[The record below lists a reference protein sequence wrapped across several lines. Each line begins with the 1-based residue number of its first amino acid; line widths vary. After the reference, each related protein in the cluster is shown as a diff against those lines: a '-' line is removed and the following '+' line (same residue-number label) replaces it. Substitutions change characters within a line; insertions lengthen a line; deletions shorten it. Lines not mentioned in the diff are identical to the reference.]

1 MIVLDVEIKKAICG
15 RGEEKLPGIEYCG
28 GWGDRKG
35 MGVAVVC
42 TYDLETDLSRVF
54 FEQDLVELED
64 YLTGKVTAGFNTWKF
79 DLPLLGEHGMV
90 NFVQWGYLEQH
101 FDALREIWIALGVD
115 PDNWTPHGH
124 GSWKLDNIME
134 ATFGLK
140 KSGDGAMAPIWWQQ
154 GNVRRVV
161 DYCLRDVWLEAKLVT
176 HLLEGRPVS
185 NEVGKKPWLVVPQRK
200 AA

>member
-15 RGEEKLPGIEYCG
+15 RGEERIPGIEYCG

-42 TYDLETDLSRVF
+42 TYDTRTHLSRVF
-54 FEQDLVELED
+54 FEDSLDELAA
-64 YLTGKVTAGFNTWKF
+64 YLAGEHTAGFNTWKF
-79 DLPLLGEHGMV
+79 DIPLLTEHGLPTVHAEM
-90 NFVQWGYLEQH
+90 H

-115 PDNWTPHGH
+115 PDNWKPHSH

-140 KSGDGAMAPIWWQQ
+140 KSGDGAKAPIWWQQ
-154 GNVRRVV
+154 GNKRRVV
-161 DYCLRDVWLEAKLVT
+161 DYCLRDVWLEAQLVR
-176 HLLEGRPVS
+176 HLLDGKPVS
-185 NEVGKKPWLVVPQRK
+185 NEVGKEPWLVVPARK
-200 AA
+200 AAA